1 MELKVKHYDE
11 LTVNELYEILKARSI
26 VFVVEQNCPYL
37 DPDGK
42 DKVSY
47 HVWLENDDGSVEAYL
62 RVIPVGVSC
71 EENSIGRVIT
81 VHHGRGYGNI
91 IMKEGIRVAKEKF
104 DAKAIRI
111 HAQAYARGYYEK
123 HGFRVTCEET
133 FLEDDIPHL
142 EMLWEADKQ

>member
-47 HVWLENDDGSVEAYL
+47 HVWLENDDGSVEA
-62 RVIPVGVSC
+62 
-71 EENSIGRVIT
+71 
-81 VHHGRGYGNI
+81 
-91 IMKEGIRVAKEKF
+91 
-104 DAKAIRI
+104 
-111 HAQAYARGYYEK
+111 
-123 HGFRVTCEET
+123 
-133 FLEDDIPHL
+133 
-142 EMLWEADKQ
+142 